1 MSKFKDF
8 IRDVIFVSKLTRTK
22 NKKIRISLSV
32 LFLFLS
38 FGCDLLI
45 IIVIANLFQSSNYS
59 DMFFIEY
66 LINNLYLLPVIV
78 VVRQVF
84 GYLDILNT
92 FSLKFDVEENLRVY
106 LIQEV
111 FDKGNF
117 SIGDAYHFMNSFALS
132 VGAFYY
138 SLTAFIASLIQLTLY
153 AGYLIYS
160 DAQTIFILLGG
171 VAVLYL
177 PTKIFTKKGR
187 MYAHRNWEASQE
199 YSAHLQKILENIF
212 LIKLL
217 KKVNEEVA
225 SFRSNL
231 NLLNKAQLDN
241 QKVGTLTTSFPSFAT
256 YFLLS
261 IMLAFFNFAKIL
273 TLDFIG
279 ILVRLFQEFSKLNK
293 NIMLVSNNHV
303 VIEKLYNLEKNKA
316 KDYSGN
322 FFVDTKSKEAIKFED
337 VSFEYFGADTEI
349 FENINFKSSGDTELL
364 LKLWELKGKSMFK
377 LLDGM
382 FAFAIWDNRE
392 KELILARDRFG
403 EKPLFY
409 SVKDNII
416 FLSSRLKSL
425 MLLDKVINKRGKGS
439 ALGFGAD
446 VRDTDERNIG
456 DIFKEVEPE
465 DLLKFG
471 LIPEFVGRLPVIA
484 TLEDLDVKS
493 LVSILTK
500 PKNALIKQY
509 QRLFEM
515 ENIELSFTSEALSC
529 ISEKAIQRKTGAR
542 GLRSILEGILLN
554 SMFDLPGMT
563 GVSKVVVNEEAVNG
577 NAEPLLIYQD
587 LKEKPA

>member
-349 FENINFKSSGDTELL
+349 FENINFKIERNKHTVITGPNGSGKSTILGLSSGLLFPQKGKITTFSNKYGYVGVTPLIISGTLRENLLYGNTKNVDDEILIDYLTQFKVFNEKISDNLEKQISNKTLSSGQLQKVSFIRSLLSDVDILLLDESTSNLDENSRKLIFELL
-364 LKLWELKGKSMFK
+364 NDSNFTIINCTHNHQ
-377 LLDGM
+377 D
-382 FAFAIWDNRE
+382 FDYDNH
-392 KELILARDRFG
+392 L
-403 EKPLFY
+403 
-409 SVKDNII
+409 
-416 FLSSRLKSL
+416 
-425 MLLDKVINKRGKGS
+425 
-439 ALGFGAD
+439 
-446 VRDTDERNIG
+446 
-456 DIFKEVEPE
+456 
-465 DLLKFG
+465 
-471 LIPEFVGRLPVIA
+471 
-484 TLEDLDVKS
+484 
-493 LVSILTK
+493 
-500 PKNALIKQY
+500 
-509 QRLFEM
+509 
-515 ENIELSFTSEALSC
+515 
-529 ISEKAIQRKTGAR
+529 
-542 GLRSILEGILLN
+542 
-554 SMFDLPGMT
+554 
-563 GVSKVVVNEEAVNG
+563 KVVIENEKR
-577 NAEPLLIYQD
+577 LI
-587 LKEKPA
+587 ET